1 MSGSR
6 QLRIPPS
13 AYLRID
19 ASGSYIHRRCI
30 VEYDG
35 TNFCGSQAQDQP
47 RNMRTVQEIIE
58 DALRRTTGETTLP
71 RLRFASRTDA
81 GVHALGQV
89 ITIYSRCI
97 ESDRVLRDA
106 LNNRLPQDVL
116 CRSVVT
122 LNDINFDPCYDAK
135 CKRYEYRL
143 VAGGL
148 RPVGSRQNV
157 WYISKRLNVAKM
169 QEAIDHLM
177 APPTTKDF
185 SSFTPHKAGDGEHD
199 NVCTISKIKLHL
211 ETVDNEKDVQYQ
223 EDVATK
229 IRLCFEG
236 DRFRY
241 RMVRNLVGTIV
252 DVGLGKLNS
261 DDIPTIIAAKS
272 RRMAGQG
279 APPQGLSLIWIKY
292 DE

>member
-19 ASGSYIHRRCI
+19 ASGSATKYA
-30 VEYDG
+30 
-35 TNFCGSQAQDQP
+35 N
-47 RNMRTVQEIIE
+47 
-58 DALRRTTGETTLP
+58 
-71 RLRFASRTDA
+71 
-81 GVHALGQV
+81 GQV

-241 RMVRNLVGTIV
+241 RMRLKVEEWLVKV
-252 DVGLGKLNS
+252 HLHKLLYRS
-261 DDIPTIIAAKS
+261 
-272 RRMAGQG
+272 
-279 APPQGLSLIWIKY
+279 
-292 DE
+292 